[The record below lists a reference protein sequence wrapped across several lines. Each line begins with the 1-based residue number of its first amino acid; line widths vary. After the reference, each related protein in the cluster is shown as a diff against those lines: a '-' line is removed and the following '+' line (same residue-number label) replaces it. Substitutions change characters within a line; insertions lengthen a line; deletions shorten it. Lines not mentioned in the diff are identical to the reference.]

1 MDSRFVSNSDPPKQP
16 EETTKDNTWNI
27 KHPEEPNK
35 DNSRNVNKRNYDT
48 TNQHSNIME
57 VNTESPDISRFGSCQ
72 IEERENHN
80 RFAILGTYVEIL
92 QPNFCVCQMRPKS
105 SPWRMQIYFR

>member
-80 RFAILGTYVEIL
+80 RFAILEFL
-92 QPNFCVCQMRPKS
+92 WPPPMWFL
-105 SPWRMQIYFR
+105 